1 MIYLNKLSSIP
12 IENIYYMLCYSWEK
26 LEYIDRN
33 KVGIEESVDIQ
44 NLLCRVLVD
53 EVDILI
59 KKGIYRNYNELNE
72 SASIIRGKINFRES
86 IKYISTKQCKLNYSY
101 DELDENTL
109 INIILKTTLINLCK
123 LNDLSNENKDKA
135 KRLIKYFNF
144 VDSITLNKKAF
155 KSVSFNKMNYKYK
168 FVINICELIFDNLL
182 INKKENEAQFYNF
195 IEDERKM
202 AYLFENFVRNFYK
215 KELTGSKVYRENI
228 SWMFEGSSLE
238 YLPRMQTDI
247 SLVYKGKKYIIDTKY
262 YKKSLSENYG
272 SEKLISGNLYQI
284 FSYIKNNENK
294 SEMDKVATGILLYP
308 RVNKTLDLEYK
319 MDNHSI
325 NIYTVNLD
333 SKWKYISE
341 RLISLIK

>member
-1 MIYLNKLSSIP
+1 
-12 IENIYYMLCYSWEK
+12 MLCYSWEK
-26 LEYIDRN
+26 LDYIDRN
-33 KVGIEESVDIQ
+33 KVGIEESIDIQ

-72 SASIIRGKINFRES
+72 SGSIIRGKINFKES

-123 LNDLSNENKDKA
+123 LDNLSCENKDKA
-135 KRLIKYFNF
+135 KRLIRYFNF

-155 KSVSFNKMNYKYK
+155 KALSFNKMNYKYK

-182 INKKENEAQFYNF
+182 INKKGNTAEFYNF

-215 KELTGSKVYRENI
+215 KELNGSKVYRENI
-228 SWMFEGSSLE
+228 SWMLEGSSLE

-262 YKKSLSENYG
+262 YKKSLAENYG
-272 SEKLISGNLYQI
+272 SEKIISGNLYQI

-294 SEMDKVATGILLYP
+294 SDMDKVATGMLLYP
-308 RVNKTLDLEYK
+308 RINKTLDLEYK

-333 SKWKYISE
+333 SKWKDISE